1 MNLDKKE
8 TISLSSGGDIKA
20 SAYIGWS
27 PQLAILSEFLGAYP
41 YPYRF
46 RLGFK
51 ADARWSGDRIRI
63 ENDGEPSETEADA
76 QGWPD
81 VGEMY
86 LSVLARDY
94 HLENWFRFH
103 LLPLNTDLISAITK
117 KGAAMRLV

>member
-41 YPYRF
+41 YPYVF
-46 RLGFK
+46 ALAFK

-63 ENDGEPSETEADA
+63 ENDGAPYESEADA

-81 VGEMY
+81 VGELY
-86 LSVLARDY
+86 LSDLARDN

-103 LLPLNTDLISAITK
+103 HPLNTTLISAMTK
-117 KGAAMRLV
+117 KGAAMRPF